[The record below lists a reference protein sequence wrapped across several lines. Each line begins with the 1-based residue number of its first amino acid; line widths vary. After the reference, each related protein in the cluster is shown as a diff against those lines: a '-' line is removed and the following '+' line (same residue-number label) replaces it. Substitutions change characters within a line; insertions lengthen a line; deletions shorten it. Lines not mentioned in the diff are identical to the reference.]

1 MDGIMCTIELYRV
14 DEQSKKY
21 IRILYTDRLENIKQ
35 LVSSDNIKFL
45 IEELQREL
53 DENSPCCV

>member
-1 MDGIMCTIELYRV
+1 MCTIELYRV